1 MGDRAIDPRGR
12 CRARALGEPLEKGGD
27 RRPLIGREAPRPG
40 LEPCLEAPAV
50 PGGRELHDEVVGD
63 HVDGL
68 GILDRPRYHGRQVVA
83 PRLDREERG
92 LTAGQD
98 LLQRKVPPGR
108 ARERLRTGRVARI
121 ARLRYIARM
130 DTTIRNLDE
139 AAYRELK
146 ARAAVEGKTIGQAVN
161 DAIKAYLATPD
172 PRRKRRS
179 LRGWKPESY
188 PPGNERLSMEVNDIY
203 GTPRKPGERGT
214 AVDLS
219 DEIWARLGEL
229 AAGPGEGDISALV
242 LEAVEFYLRHRAEE
256 EKRIDEALSA
266 LGSLNDVEADRL
278 RDSVRRLRAT
288 WR

>member
-1 MGDRAIDPRGR
+1 
-12 CRARALGEPLEKGGD
+12 
-27 RRPLIGREAPRPG
+27 
-40 LEPCLEAPAV
+40 
-50 PGGRELHDEVVGD
+50 
-63 HVDGL
+63 
-68 GILDRPRYHGRQVVA
+68 
-83 PRLDREERG
+83 
-92 LTAGQD
+92 
-98 LLQRKVPPGR
+98 
-108 ARERLRTGRVARI
+108 
-121 ARLRYIARM
+121 M